1 MEFVCALFIARSCF
15 MLDAMSGW
23 TASGPIARGQVLQS
37 SVCTGMVNTGPVD
50 RTGVLSL
57 QQIPVH
63 RVLVLCST

>member
-50 RTGVLSL
+50 CTGVL
-57 QQIPVH
+57 
-63 RVLVLCST
+63 VL